1 MIDGIGIMEFQ
12 LETQAKGGTMIIK
25 PETQQLRIKKVQ
37 TIVHDGH
44 VMWEFTDGHIVVI
57 VH

>member
-25 PETQQLRIKKVQ
+25 PETQQLRTKKVQ
-37 TIVHDGH
+37 TLLF
-44 VMWEFTDGHIVVI
+44 MLVVQCGGLQMAT
-57 VH
+57 